1 METIERLAERATLM
15 RESLQKSQ
23 TVTETMVTILGSF
36 DHRLS
41 ALEAMMRPTQVRTHS
56 IRKAHENIDKVL
68 KSCDVIL
75 AQFDLSR
82 KAEAKILR
90 GPHEDLE
97 SYLEAVDQLRGI
109 IRFFTTNKGLKAS
122 ETVFIHINGLLS
134 KAILNLEEE
143 FKNILL
149 MYSKPVEA
157 DRLFDSFPNRTR
169 PSAGSSGDGDSSGR
183 IHSPHHGKS
192 LENPPP
198 PVALIPPRVL
208 PLLHDLAEQMVKAG
222 HQQQCFKI
230 YRDVRA
236 SILEQTLRKLGVEK
250 LTKDEVQKMQWE
262 ILEAKIGSWI
272 EFMWIS
278 VKLLFS
284 GERKI
289 CSQVFE
295 GIDIIKDQCFAEVTV
310 NSVSVLLSFG
320 DAIAKSKRSPEKLF
334 VLLDMYEIMRDL
346 QPEIESIF
354 EGRAC
359 TEMRESALSLTKRLA
374 QTAQETFGDFE
385 EAIEKDAT
393 KTTVADG
400 TVHPLTS
407 YVINYVKFL
416 FDYQPILKQLFRE
429 FDGGE
434 DTESHMAS
442 VTMRIMQALQTNLDG
457 KSKQYKDAA
466 LTPLFLMNNL
476 HYMVK
481 SVCKSEANDLLGTDW
496 VQRHRR
502 IVQQHANQYKRIA
515 WGKILQCL
523 SVQGGDGGNSS
534 VISRAMVKDR
544 FKTFNVQFEELHQRQ
559 SQWTVPDSEL
569 REYLRLAIAEV
580 LLPAYR
586 SFLKR
591 FGPMIENGKN
601 PQKYIRYKAEDLDHM
616 LGEFFEGKTAGELRR

>member
-1 METIERLAERATLM
+1 MVWLA
-15 RESLQKSQ
+15 
-23 TVTETMVTILGSF
+23 V
-36 DHRLS
+36 
-41 ALEAMMRPTQVRTHS
+41 
-56 IRKAHENIDKVL
+56 
-68 KSCDVIL
+68 
-75 AQFDLSR
+75 
-82 KAEAKILR
+82 
-90 GPHEDLE
+90 
-97 SYLEAVDQLRGI
+97 
-109 IRFFTTNKGLKAS
+109 FFTTQGRDEGLYLWPPTLQRS
-122 ETVFIHINGLLS
+122 IGRLLV
-134 KAILNLEEE
+134 ARIPAG
-143 FKNILL
+143 KN
-149 MYSKPVEA
+149 
-157 DRLFDSFPNRTR
+157 
-169 PSAGSSGDGDSSGR
+169 
-183 IHSPHHGKS
+183 
-192 LENPPP
+192 
-198 PVALIPPRVL
+198 VALL
-208 PLLHDLAEQMVKAG
+208 
-222 HQQQCFKI
+222 
-230 YRDVRA
+230 RDVRA

-289 CSQVFE
+289 CNQVFE
-295 GIDIIKDQCFAEVTV
+295 GIEIIKDQCFAEVTAS
-310 NSVSVLLSFG
+310 SVSVLLSFG

-407 YVINYVKFL
+407 YVLNYVKFL

-434 DTESHMAS
+434 DTENQMAS
-442 VTMRIMQALQTNLDG
+442 VTMQIMQALQTNLDG

-466 LTPLFLMNNL
+466 LTPLFLMNNI

-515 WGKILQCL
+515 WGK
-523 SVQGGDGGNSS
+523 VW
-534 VISRAMVKDR
+534 
-544 FKTFNVQFEELHQRQ
+544 F
-559 SQWTVPDSEL
+559 
-569 REYLRLAIAEV
+569 
-580 LLPAYR
+580 
-586 SFLKR
+586 
-591 FGPMIENGKN
+591 
-601 PQKYIRYKAEDLDHM
+601 
-616 LGEFFEGKTAGELRR
+616 